1 LSGPPDLLLAVAH
14 WIEYLGL
21 LGGLGSFVVRRLGAQ
36 PPRIQWAHPPMEL
49 AFATAFLGGLAVV
62 GGEALRS
69 GAVPQ
74 WFGVGRVVAEGAALV
89 LCVRGIPAVAPAAA
103 LAAVLLPLGGHA
115 AGVLPAGGAE
125 LADALHVLSA
135 GMWAGGIVALAS
147 LRPPDGWKS
156 PDARRLLDRF
166 AGVALIAFAVTALT
180 GVLRATEQLATL
192 SDLWTTSYGVV
203 LTLKSLGVIV
213 MLALSSLAW
222 RRGLPV
228 ARLEAIVAGVVIG
241 LTALLAAYPLQA

>member
-1 LSGPPDLLLAVAH
+1 
-14 WIEYLGL
+14 
-21 LGGLGSFVVRRLGAQ
+21 
-36 PPRIQWAHPPMEL
+36 MEL
-49 AFATAFLGGLAVV
+49 AFGAAFLGGLAVV
-62 GGEALRS
+62 GGEAVQA
-69 GAVPQ
+69 GALPQ
-74 WFGVGRVVAEGAALV
+74 WPGVARVAAEGAAFV
-89 LCVRGIPAVAPAAA
+89 LCARGIPAVAPAAV

-135 GMWAGGIVALAS
+135 GMWAGGILALAS

-156 PDARRLLDRF
+156 PEARLLLERF

-180 GVLRATEQLATL
+180 GVLRATEQLAAL
-192 SDLWTTSYGVV
+192 SDLWSTSYG
-203 LTLKSLGVIV
+203 LILSLKSLGVVV

-228 ARLEAIVAGVVIG
+228 ARLEAGVAALVIA
-241 LTALLAAYPLQA
+241 LTALLAAFPLPA

>member
-1 LSGPPDLLLAVAH
+1 VSGPPDLLLAASH

-21 LGGLGSFVVRRLGAQ
+21 LGGLGSFVVRRLGSQ
-36 PPRIQWAHPPMEL
+36 KPRIQWAHPPMEL
-49 AFATAFLGGLAVV
+49 AFGAAFLGGLAVV
-62 GGEALRS
+62 GGEALRA
-69 GAVPQ
+69 GALPQ
-74 WFGVGRVVAEGAALV
+74 WFGVARVVAEAAAFV
-89 LCVRGIPAVAPAAA
+89 LCVRGIPAVAPAVV

-135 GMWAGGIVALAS
+135 GMWAGGILALAS
-147 LRPPDGWKS
+147 LKPPDGWKS
-156 PDARRLLDRF
+156 PEARLLLERF
-166 AGVALIAFAVTALT
+166 AGLALIAFAVTTLT
-180 GVLRATEQLATL
+180 GLLRATEQLPAV

-203 LTLKSLGVIV
+203 LALKSLGVIV

-228 ARLEAIVAGVVIG
+228 ARVEAVVAAVVIG
-241 LTALLAAYPLQA
+241 LTALLAAYPLPA